1 MHTNIN
7 IKNLIIT
14 TIIEVINFDVSEAV
28 VCMLWPMG
36 ASERACAHARTFAD
50 ITYINRKTCDTSMVS
65 GRLALSIG
73 QKRKLV
79 RVTRTFDASCRT

>member
-28 VCMLWPMG
+28 VCMLWER
-36 ASERACAHARTFAD
+36 ASEHVRTRA
-50 ITYINRKTCDTSMVS
+50 
-65 GRLALSIG
+65 RLLILPTLTE
-73 QKRKLV
+73 KH
-79 RVTRTFDASCRT
+79 VTRPWSVAGWLCQLDRKENWFA